1 VVARSPVTGRK
12 AAGKHVRRADRQSGI
27 PGDQF
32 QVELRGHQYF
42 VVDGRSRMTFG
53 GPYPGRIVAQR
64 KADALN
70 QSLGW

>member
-12 AAGKHVRRADRQSGI
+12 ASGRRARSTDRQSGI

-42 VVDGRSRMTFG
+42 VVDSRSGMTFG
-53 GPYPGRIVAQR
+53 GPYADQIVAQQ

>member
-1 VVARSPVTGRK
+1 VARSPVTGRK
-12 AAGKHVRRADRQSGI
+12 VSGKHVRRADRRSGI

-32 QVELRGHQYF
+32 QVEPRGHQYF

-53 GPYPGRIVAQR
+53 GPYPDRVTAQH

-70 QSLGW
+70 LSLGW